1 MKIVSYGNK
10 FGVVGD
16 DWFSNGD
23 GPMVFYNTRV
33 DAEYAL
39 ERHNKAVGKTK
50 VPDEV
55 NSPSHYRQGK
65 IEAIQYIRDILSR
78 EEFIGYC
85 RGNIAKYL
93 HRYRYKKKPVED
105 VKKAQWYSNELIKA
119 EEMTDEEWK
128 DYNG

>member
-1 MKIVSYGNK
+1 MK
-10 FGVVGD
+10 D
-16 DWFSNGD
+16 D
-23 GPMVFYNTRV
+23 
-33 DAEYAL
+33 
-39 ERHNKAVGKTK
+39 
-50 VPDEV
+50 V

-65 IEAIQYIRDILSR
+65 IEAIQYIRDILTR

-93 HRYRYKKKPVED
+93 HRYRYKNKPTED
-105 VKKAQWYSNELIKA
+105 VRKAQWYSNELLVA